1 MKRMKQLMVYF
12 LVILMPLASMPA
24 QAGIIGTE
32 EMLVQD
38 ARSTA
43 LATVESF
50 MARDQVVAQLEAWG
64 VSPAT
69 AAERAAALSDSELQR
84 LAASINEQPAGGSA
98 VGLVVLVL
106 LVLIILELTGN
117 IDIFKKI

>member
-1 MKRMKQLMVYF
+1 MKGLKQLTVYF
-12 LVILMPLASMPA
+12 LIILMPLASMPSR
-24 QAGIIGTE
+24 AGIIGTE
-32 EMLVQD
+32 QMLVQD
-38 ARSTA
+38 ARSNA

-50 MARDQVVAQLEAWG
+50 IARDQVASQLEAWG
-64 VSPAT
+64 VSPAA